1 MRISEE
7 IIEQLRDDI
16 VSGVYK
22 PRERLTEI
30 EIAKK
35 YNVSRTPVREAIKQ
49 LEAGGL
55 LKVDPYRG
63 AMVADIDV
71 AEIRSSFEVFEILES
86 AAARMAA
93 ENMSPAL
100 IFQLEQSL
108 EKMER
113 FLKEKQTQLC
123 AQENENFH
131 RFLYSSCQNPVLVS
145 ILDDLT
151 RRAMDYRLLAFRST
165 TKLRMAIEAHQ
176 KMIEALRSGNS
187 LLAQELCCESIRL
200 YLSCSPQ

>member
-63 AMVADIDV
+63 AMVADVDI
-71 AEIRSSFEVFEILES
+71 AEIRSGFEVFEILES

-93 ENMSPAL
+93 EHTSPAL

-113 FLKEKQTQLC
+113 FLKEKQTLLC

-131 RFLYSSCQNPVLVS
+131 RCLYGSCQNRVLVS

-151 RRAMDYRLLAFRST
+151 GRVMAYRQLAFRSSV
-165 TKLRMAIEAHQ
+165 KLRLAIEGHR
-176 KMIEALRSGNS
+176 KLVEALRSGNS
-187 LLAQELCCESIRL
+187 LLAQQLCSESIRL
-200 YLSCSPQ
+200 YLSRPPQ

>member
-1 MRISEE
+1 MKISEE
-7 IIEQLRDDI
+7 IVEQLRDDI
-16 VSGVYK
+16 ISGVYK

-35 YNVSRTPVREAIKQ
+35 YNVSRTPVREAIRQ

-71 AEIRSSFEVFEILES
+71 SEIRAIFEVHGILEG

-93 ENMSPAL
+93 ASMSPNA
-100 IFQLEQSL
+100 IYQMEQSL

-113 FLKEKQTQLC
+113 FMRDKQPQLC

-131 RFLYSSCQNPVLVS
+131 RSVYSSCDNPVLVG
-145 ILDDLT
+145 ILDHLSERT
-151 RRAMDYRLLAFRST
+151 MPYRHLAFRST
-165 TKLRMAIEAHQ
+165 SKIRLAIDGHRKLL
-176 KMIEALRSGNS
+176 EALRSGDS
-187 LLAQELCCESIRL
+187 SLAQQLCSDSIRL
-200 YLSCSPQ
+200 YLSPSVQ